1 MRIPIS
7 WLKDYVDVTVSPQEL
22 ADLLT
27 IAGMEVD
34 AVEYIGIPG
43 GKDEDQRLVWDR
55 ELLIIGQILK
65 VEQHPDADKLVLAT
79 VEYGAA
85 EPEVVVTGAPNI
97 FEFIG
102 VGDITDKNIF
112 TPFALEGAI
121 VYDGHKEGQ
130 VKMKLKGKALRGIFN
145 RCMVCSAKE
154 LGLGEEHD
162 GILLTNAEDLGV
174 DTLIPGTPLQDIF
187 GDVIIDFEVIPNIAR
202 TASIVGVAR
211 EVAAITGQPIRY
223 PSYEVQQDGV
233 SDVADLVKITTENPD
248 LNPRFTAMLIE
259 NVDLHQGPLWMRRRL
274 EMAGMRAKNV
284 VVDISNYVMLEMGQP
299 NHTFDWDYMK
309 SRTAEYD
316 PNGLVHI
323 NTRLAHD
330 GEKLITLDGSER
342 DLKPFSILVTDPA
355 GNLSLGGVM
364 GGRNSEI
371 TDHTTH
377 VLLEAAA
384 WDYINIRRTSHSLKI
399 NSDAGFRFSRG
410 VHSSQ
415 AILGCKRAAELLR
428 VYAGGTVA
436 QGIIDYYPQPAE
448 TIVVKTDLSY
458 VQRWSGLFDI
468 TAAECKEHLEKLEF
482 VVELDGDMIIATAP
496 DHRIDIEGKHDI
508 VEEICRMY
516 GYDNLPATEMADALP
531 TQRGNTMLEREMLLK
546 DTLVNLGMQ
555 EVITY
560 RLTTPEREGKL
571 LATGPADD
579 RGYVTLANTVST
591 DRVAMRHSL
600 LASVAEIAAENSRH
614 AKRISIFE
622 VGKVYLPNEEGDLPT
637 ENSRMAMIMTGER
650 DKVAWQ
656 DADVPAAFDFYDL
669 KGTIEGMIGSLNIQ
683 NFKLEAG
690 EHPTF
695 RPGRTAKL
703 MLNDKILGWMGEL
716 HPLVKE
722 NLEFRGDDAVLA
734 ADLDLDILLPKVK
747 DAIKFESISSYPT
760 VQEDLAV
767 IVDKGVAAA
776 DVEAAIKRAGGFLLK
791 NIELFDVYEG
801 DSIPDGKRSLAFHMA
816 FQSPKK
822 TLKDKDVAK
831 LRNKIIGG
839 LKHTLNA
846 TIRD

>member
-7 WLKDYVDVTVSPQEL
+7 WLKDYVDVIVSPREL
-22 ADLLT
+22 ADMLT

-34 AVEYIGIPG
+34 AVEYIGIPDPAKNE
-43 GKDEDQRLVWDR
+43 KDEDRLVWDR
-55 ELLIIGQILK
+55 DLLIIGQITK
-65 VEQHPDADKLVLAT
+65 VEQHPNADKLVLAT
-79 VEYGAA
+79 VEYGQA

-130 VKMKLKGKALRGIFN
+130 VKMKLKGKALRGIHN

-174 DTLIPGTPLQDIF
+174 DALIPGTPLQDVF

-223 PSYEVQQDGV
+223 PSYEVQQDGE
-233 SDVADLVKITTENPD
+233 SNVADLVKITTENPD

-259 NVDLHQGPLWMRRRL
+259 NVSLHQSPLWMQRRL
-274 EMAGMRAKNV
+274 EMAGMRPKNV

-309 SRTAEYD
+309 SRTADYD
-316 PNGLVHI
+316 AGGKVHI
-323 NTRLAHD
+323 NTRLAQD

-342 DLKPFSILVTDPA
+342 ELKPFSILVTDPA
-355 GNLSLGGVM
+355 GNLSLGGIM
-364 GGRNSEI
+364 GGQNSEI
-371 TDHTTH
+371 NDNTTS

-384 WDYINIRRTSHSLKI
+384 WNYINIRRTSHSLKL

-410 VHSSQ
+410 VHPSQ
-415 AILGCKRAAELLR
+415 AILGCKRAADLLR

-448 TIVVKTDLSY
+448 TVTVKTDLSY
-458 VQRWSGLFDI
+458 VQRWSGLVDI

-482 VVELDGDMIIATAP
+482 VVELDGDTIIATAP
-496 DHRIDIEGKHDI
+496 DHRIDIVGKHDI

-531 TQRGNTMLEREMLLK
+531 VQRGNVMLEREMLLK

-555 EVITY
+555 EIITY
-560 RLTTPEREGKL
+560 RLTTPERENKL

-579 RGYVTLANTVST
+579 RSYVTLANYVSA

-614 AKRISIFE
+614 TKRISIFE

-637 ENSRMAMIMTGER
+637 ENTRIAIVMTGER
-650 DKVAWQ
+650 GKVAWQ
-656 DADVPAAFDFYDL
+656 DADAPAEFDFYDI
-669 KGTIEGMIGSLNIQ
+669 KGVVEDLIGSLNIL
-683 NFKLEAG
+683 NFKMELG

-703 MLNDKILGWMGEL
+703 MLNDKILGWMGEV

-722 NLEFRGDDAVLA
+722 NLDFRGSSAVMA
-734 ADLDLDILLPKVK
+734 AEIDLDILLPKVR
-747 DAIKFESISSYPT
+747 DAVKFDPITPYPA

-767 IVDKGVAAA
+767 IVDTNVNAA
-776 DVEAAIKRAGGFLLK
+776 DVQEAINKGGGFLLK
-791 NIELFDVYEG
+791 HVELFDV
-801 DSIPDGKRSLAFHMA
+801 
-816 FQSPKK
+816 
-822 TLKDKDVAK
+822 
-831 LRNKIIGG
+831 
-839 LKHTLNA
+839 
-846 TIRD
+846 